1 MALEAHENLEKI
13 KPEELKE
20 GEGKSPVST
29 QFFSTELNAAY
40 EQLKKE
46 KGDELGKLREHM
58 GDVTRG
64 AARINYEAVSVALQ
78 KSKNLSNDDINI

>member
-1 MALEAHENLEKI
+1 MKKSSPNFGAYTEINI
-13 KPEELKE
+13 KLQLNIE

-46 KGDELGKLREHM
+46 KGDELG
-58 GDVTRG
+58 
-64 AARINYEAVSVALQ
+64 AP
-78 KSKNLSNDDINI
+78 